1 MWHGASGKG
10 NYGGFPWFY
19 GGIYGNLLKEVRSEN
34 ERTTDRAL
42 STVVRAHSTL
52 VHVCT
57 YSYNAE
63 GLPLNRD
70 YIIV

>member
-1 MWHGASGKG
+1 MWHGASGQE

-19 GGIYGNLLKEVRSEN
+19 GGIYGNLLREVRSEN

-42 STVVRAHSTL
+42 STVVRAHSTYL
-52 VHVCT
+52 LLH
-57 YSYNAE
+57 YNAE

>member
-19 GGIYGNLLKEVRSEN
+19 GGIYGNLIREVLSEN

-42 STVVRAHSTL
+42 STVVRAHST
-52 VHVCT
+52 
-57 YSYNAE
+57 YSYNTMLK
-63 GLPLNRD
+63 GFH
-70 YIIV
+70 YIKII